1 MTSLEKIMQ
10 AIRSHKFVSSM
21 IIIIMTLFFLIP
33 LYLYFKTFHYA
44 LSADQN
50 VWAGF
55 GSYIG
60 GVYGPLVTII
70 SVIVLVITVIEI
82 NQSNKIN
89 ITESKNSNHIN
100 GIVTLC
106 EILDKRIDKNPLIPN
121 RNYQFN
127 FLNNIIRRKIADDDS
142 LKEYDIWKE
151 SIRKFNNDEL
161 PFFENESKIMEEILL
176 RINSSETLELK
187 ERAKSIFY
195 GIIPNDE
202 RFWLEC
208 YMHRFK
214 SQELGPLI
222 PSWGTFSR
230 VPTFLKDL
238 VELNELANELAQ
250 QSGDKVAVEMANNG

>member
-1 MTSLEKIMQ
+1 MTTLDRITQ
-10 AIRSHKFVSSM
+10 ALRAHKFVSSA
-21 IIIIMTLFFLIP
+21 IIIVIILFFLIP

-44 LSADQN
+44 LSSDPN

-60 GVYGPLVTII
+60 GVYGPLATII
-70 SVIVLVITVIEI
+70 SVIVLVITVVEI
-82 NQSNKIN
+82 NQSNKMN

-121 RNYQFN
+121 RNYQFD
-127 FLNNIIRRKIADDDS
+127 FLNNVIHRRIADDGS
-142 LKEYDIWKE
+142 LKEHNIWKE

-161 PFFENESKIMEEILL
+161 PLFENESKIMEEILL

-187 ERAKSIFY
+187 ERAISIFY
-195 GIIPNDE
+195 GIIPNNE

-230 VPTFLKDL
+230 VPTFLKDF
-238 VELNELANELAQ
+238 VELNELVNELPK
-250 QSGDKVAVEMANNG
+250 QSGDKVAVEMADDG